1 MNAPRSSFDSLSI
14 HGFAGGDPG
23 MTKETILLIP
33 NMASVST
40 FSCEICGRDGFTC
53 QPEAGRHES
62 VCMEEGKNRGFVR
75 RFFGKRYEGR
85 NAGIEDVQ
93 VESICFDTE
102 ADDQ

>member
-1 MNAPRSSFDSLSI
+1 
-14 HGFAGGDPG
+14 
-23 MTKETILLIP
+23 
-33 NMASVST
+33 
-40 FSCEICGRDGFTC
+40 
-53 QPEAGRHES
+53 
-62 VCMEEGKNRGFVR
+62 MEERKNRGFVR